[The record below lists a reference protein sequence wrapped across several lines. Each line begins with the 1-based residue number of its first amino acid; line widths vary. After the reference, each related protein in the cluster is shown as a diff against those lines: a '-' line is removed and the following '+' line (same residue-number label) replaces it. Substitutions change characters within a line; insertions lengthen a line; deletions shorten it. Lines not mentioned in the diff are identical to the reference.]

1 MKFTMEQFME
11 DLERLVSVGER
22 RERIKV
28 PHKFFKARLSEKKP
42 IISID
47 KQDYSAWELLDAIK
61 RGNPFVKE
69 IVVGGIDELNRILG
83 FGSGTED
90 FESDI
95 SGTEEKEGKKEGS
108 GTSGTEEDEKKEEK
122 K

>member
-1 MKFTMEQFME
+1 MKFTMEKFME
-11 DLERLVSVGER
+11 DLERLVSASER
-22 RERIKV
+22 RERVKI
-28 PHKFFKARLSEKKP
+28 PHKFFKVRLSERKP

-83 FGSGTED
+83 FGSGTSGTED
-90 FESDI
+90 LESGA

-108 GTSGTEEDEKKEEK
+108 GTEEDEKKEEK

>member
-1 MKFTMEQFME
+1 MKKFME
-11 DLERLVSVGER
+11 DLERLVAVGER
-22 RERIKV
+22 RERVQV
-28 PHKFFKARLSEKKP
+28 PHKFFKVRLSEKKP

-83 FGSGTED
+83 FGPGTSGTED
-90 FESDI
+90 LESGA

-108 GTSGTEEDEKKEEK
+108 GTSGTEEEEKEEK